1 MSEKSLLPL
10 GSNCRETK
18 RANAQAYLA
27 LLQDSRYLQKVER
40 IARCNI
46 RGTTIPWEDAAQTA
60 HEKIILALKDSKF
73 HPERGSFYHWSAK
86 IAKFA
91 IIDLVRREQRK
102 RHLSLDQKLAG
113 TKFSWLDNI
122 ASKGNL
128 WATLERED
136 LLICLI
142 EAIAQLDEHH
152 PQRQYFQLWQG
163 RIRGESQV
171 QLAVALGIN
180 QSTVSKRW
188 HELTLHINCK
198 VKVLLQQTA

>member
-1 MSEKSLLPL
+1 MSEKILLPL
-10 GSNCRETK
+10 CSNCRETK

-27 LLQDSRYLQKVER
+27 LLQDSRYLQRVEK
-40 IARCNI
+40 IVRCNT

-60 HEKIILALKDSKF
+60 HEKMILALRDNKF
-73 HPERGSFYHWSAK
+73 HQQRGSFYHWSAK

-102 RHLSLDQKLAG
+102 RHLSLDQKLEG

-142 EAIAQLDEHH
+142 EAIAQLEQHH

-163 RIRGESQV
+163 RMRGESQA
-171 QLAVALGIN
+171 QLAVALGIS

-188 HELTLHINCK
+188 QELILHINCE

>member
-1 MSEKSLLPL
+1 MSENILLPL
-10 GSNCRETK
+10 CSDYRETK
-18 RANAQAYLA
+18 RTNAQDYLA
-27 LLQDSRYLQKVER
+27 LLQDSRYLQRVER
-40 IARCNI
+40 IARCNT

-60 HEKIILALKDSKF
+60 HEKIILALRDNKF
-73 HPERGSFYHWSAK
+73 HPEKGSFYHWSAK
-86 IAKFA
+86 ISKFA

-122 ASKGNL
+122 PSKGNL

-136 LLICLI
+136 LLICLV
-142 EAIAQLDEHH
+142 EAIAQLDEYH

-163 RIRGESQV
+163 RMRGENQT
-171 QLAVALGIN
+171 QLAVALGTSQGTI
-180 QSTVSKRW
+180 SKRW
-188 HELTLHINCK
+188 QELVSHINCE